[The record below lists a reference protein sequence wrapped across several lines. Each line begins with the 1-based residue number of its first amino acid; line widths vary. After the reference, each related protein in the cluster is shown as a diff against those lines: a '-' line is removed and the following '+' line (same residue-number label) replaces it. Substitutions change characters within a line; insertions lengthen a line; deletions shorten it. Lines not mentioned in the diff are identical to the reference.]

1 MLIEQ
6 GGGDVAADAA
16 QGDGDAERRR
26 AYRRQMPF
34 GRAAVLVVG
43 GRDHI
48 VGLADVSVTGAYLRT
63 RLPLDVGDEPLLK
76 LLVLPQRIE
85 LRLRSRVVRVNQGPD
100 ESHHHTRG
108 VAIHFIDADEEVRAR
123 LRGFVNR
130 ER

>member
-1 MLIEQ
+1 MLREDA
-6 GGGDVAADAA
+6 GGEAAAEA
-16 QGDGDAERRR
+16 EEAERRR
-26 AYRRQMPF
+26 AYRRRLPF

-63 RLPLDVGDEPLLK
+63 RIPLDIGDEPLLK
-76 LLVLPQRIE
+76 LLVLPQRVE

-108 VAIHFIDADEEVRAR
+108 VAIHFLDADDEVRAR
-123 LRGFVNR
+123 LQGFVNR

>member
-1 MLIEQ
+1 MLREDA
-6 GGGDVAADAA
+6 GGEAAAEA
-16 QGDGDAERRR
+16 EEAERRR
-26 AYRRQMPF
+26 AYRRRMPF

-63 RLPLDVGDEPLLK
+63 RLALDVGDEPLLK
-76 LLVLPQRIE
+76 LLVLPQRVE

-108 VAIHFIDADEEVRAR
+108 VAIHFLDPDDEVRAR
-123 LRGFVNR
+123 LQGFVNR